1 MFHTKNS
8 QSYLLPVCIVLFFF
22 ALFPPLA
29 LADNNS
35 DEGSCW
41 VGTWASSP
49 QLADSKD
56 VPAKFTS
63 TSSVTLRQVVRV
75 STGGERMRIRFSN
88 AFGKTPLV
96 LSGVRVAMSEGAST
110 VKSDTAKDLIFGG
123 QKSVSIPAGALMIS
137 DPLEFPLPALADVA
151 ITIYLQSAPVDVTS
165 HPGSRT
171 TSYMVPG
178 NFVSATSMLQ
188 AVKVD
193 HWYYINGIDVNSPDC
208 GGSVVVLGD
217 SITDGRGSTTN
228 GNDRWP
234 DLLSHRLQALPEMR
248 RIGVLNHG
256 IGGNRLLRNSL
267 GPNALARFD
276 RDVLAQTGVRW
287 LIVLEG
293 VNDIGTRLTAKD
305 ENEGWATAEDIIAA
319 YQQIITRA
327 HAHGI
332 KVFGATILP
341 FRGSSY
347 FSPET
352 DLDRQ
357 KINQW
362 ILTSGAF
369 DGVVDFDKITR
380 DPQFPDRLLPAFDI
394 GDHLHPSP
402 AGYAAMAEAVPLS
415 WFAAKRTGTN
425 GKLRMAIT
433 FDDLPAHA
441 ALPPGVTRLD
451 VASRTIDALRKAHVP
466 PTFGFVNG
474 LRVQEMPGDVEVL
487 RMWRAAGHPLANHT
501 WSHMNLNQ
509 HSLAE
514 FESDLVRN
522 EPLLSQIG
530 NDDWRWL
537 RFPYLATGE
546 TVEKRSATR
555 ALLAARG
562 YKIAAVTMSF
572 GDYLWN
578 DPYARCSAMGDS
590 KSISALRAAYL
601 SAADQDIDYYRTLSH
616 QLMGR
621 DINYVLLLH
630 IGAFDAEM
638 LPELLRLYESKGFEF
653 VTLPEA
659 QADSFYSSDN
669 DPRLP
674 ASAETL
680 EQALAERNIELPKQH
695 PVVLLDFDKLCR

>member
-1 MFHTKNS
+1 MVHAKKS
-8 QSYLLPVCIVLFFF
+8 QPYLLSFCVVLLLV
-22 ALFPPLA
+22 ALLSPTAVANDKP
-29 LADNNS
+29 S
-35 DEGSCW
+35 EGACW

-49 QLADSKD
+49 QLAEPKD
-56 VPAKFTS
+56 VPAELGAGPI
-63 TSSVTLRQVVRV
+63 TLRQIVRV
-75 STGGERMRIRFSN
+75 STGGESIRIRFSN
-88 AFGKTPLV
+88 AFGRTPLILTSV
-96 LSGVRVAMSEGAST
+96 HVAMSAGDGA
-110 VKSDTAKDLIFGG
+110 VKNETGKELTFSG
-123 QKSVSIPAGALMIS
+123 QKSVSIPPGALVIS
-137 DPLEFPLPALADVA
+137 DPLQFPLPALADVA
-151 ITIYLQSAPVDVTS
+151 ITTYLQSVPLDVTS

-171 TSYMVPG
+171 TSYIAPG
-178 NFVSATSMLQ
+178 NSVSAPSLPA

-193 HWYYINGIDVNSPDC
+193 HWYYINGIDVASRAC
-208 GGSVVVLGD
+208 ESSIVVLGD

-234 DLLSHRLQALPEMR
+234 DLLSRRLQASPSLR
-248 RIGVLNHG
+248 GIGMLNHG
-256 IGGNRLLRNSL
+256 IGGNRLLRDSL

-287 LIVLEG
+287 LIILAG
-293 VNDIGTRLTAKD
+293 VNDIGTRLKASEK
-305 ENEGWATAEDIIAA
+305 NEGWATADDIIAA
-319 YQQIITRA
+319 YQQMITRA

-332 KVFGATILP
+332 SAYGATILP
-341 FRGSSY
+341 FQGSSY

-352 DLDRQ
+352 EADRQ
-357 KINQW
+357 KINRW
-362 ILTSGAF
+362 ILSSGAF

-380 DPQFPDRLLPAFDI
+380 DPQLPSRLLPAFDT
-394 GDHLHPSP
+394 GDHLHPNP
-402 AGYAAMAEAVPLS
+402 VGYAAMADAVPLS
-415 WFAAKRTGTN
+415 WFAASRKEST

-441 ALPPGVTRLD
+441 ALPPGVTRLE
-451 VASRTIDALRKAHVP
+451 VASKTIAALKEAHVP
-466 PTFGFVNG
+466 PSVGFVNG
-474 LRVQEMPGDVEVL
+474 LRLEEQPGDVEVL
-487 RMWRAAGHPLANHT
+487 RAWRAAGYPLANHT

-514 FESDLVRN
+514 FENDLVRN
-522 EPLLSQIG
+522 EPLLSKLMG
-530 NDDWRWL
+530 NDDWRFL

-546 TVEKRSATR
+546 TPEKRSAAR

-601 SAADQDIDYYRTLSH
+601 SAAEQNIDYYRSLSR

-621 DINYVLLLH
+621 DISYVLLLH
-630 IGAFDAEM
+630 IGALDAEM
-638 LPELLRLYESKGFEF
+638 LPDLLRLYQSKGFEF

-659 QADSFYSSDN
+659 QADSFYASDN

-680 EQALAERNIELPKQH
+680 EQALAERHMELPKQH
-695 PVVLLDFDKLCR
+695 PAVPLDFDKLCR